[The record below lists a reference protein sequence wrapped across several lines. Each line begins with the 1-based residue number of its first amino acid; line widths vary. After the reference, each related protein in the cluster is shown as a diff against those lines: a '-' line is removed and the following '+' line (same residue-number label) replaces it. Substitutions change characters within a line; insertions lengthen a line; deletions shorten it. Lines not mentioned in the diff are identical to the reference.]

1 MKSLFLHGYG
11 LSIKVKNTRMVFSQ
25 GIDPFSDKRDQ
36 VPLATHISPYLIEM
50 QQPTIILLALLVECR
65 LNYQHITMQLH

>member
-1 MKSLFLHGYG
+1 VRIVTELIARKDATAIAIMTQEAKE
-11 LSIKVKNTRMVFSQ
+11 VKNTRMVFSQ

-50 QQPTIILLALLVECR
+50 QQPTIILLAL
-65 LNYQHITMQLH
+65 